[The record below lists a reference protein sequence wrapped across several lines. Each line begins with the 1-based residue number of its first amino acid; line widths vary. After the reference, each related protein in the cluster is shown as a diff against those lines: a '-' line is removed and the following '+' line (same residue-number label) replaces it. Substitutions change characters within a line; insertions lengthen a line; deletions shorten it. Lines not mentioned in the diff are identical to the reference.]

1 MAEMV
6 NGVRDEQHERI
17 QDLEKQVKDQEDINK
32 SLEAYIDRIGTAVED
47 LQKEIEQ
54 LKYRIGDLE
63 QPGDQDNTINI
74 PQDQGDDQS
83 DMNNSTDEEDS
94 AWEVD
99 YEPSEQEKSNR
110 QSIWEFLTDSVDDID
125 KDKDT
130 SWYTY
135 QDLVDFLDI
144 QEDDTLE
151 YDDVQDPKAQQDAI
165 RDFLRLSK
173 EQGVLTRKQYK
184 RLTQE
189 LQGQI

>member
-1 MAEMV
+1 MLYATRTRQRTIAFYGKNGEILNNTEDQLRDLQLQV
-6 NGVRDEQHERI
+6 NG
-17 QDLEKQVKDQEDINK
+17 
-32 SLEAYIDRIGTAVED
+32 TTVED

-63 QPGDQDNTINI
+63 QPEDQDNTSNI

-83 DMNNSTDEEDS
+83 DTNNSTDDEDES
-94 AWEVD
+94 WEVD
-99 YEPSEQEKSNR
+99 YEPSNQEKSNQ
-110 QSIWEFLTDSVDDID
+110 QSIWEFLMNSVDDID
-125 KDKDT
+125 RDKDT

-135 QDLVDFLDI
+135 QDLVNFLDI

-151 YDDVQDPKAQQDAI
+151 YDNMQDAKAQQDAI
-165 RDFLRLSK
+165 RDFLQLAK
-173 EQGVLTRKQYK
+173 EQDVLTRKQYK